1 MSKILWILIFF
12 ASVLAGNQSQILT
25 INDNINRLDATL
37 KGNIWLI
44 KYANYN
50 TYQNLLLEL
59 EQVQNQ
65 LKNGKFEQNKD
76 ELNSRVSSL
85 KEQIELIKEY

>member
-25 INDNINRLDATL
+25 INDYINRLDATL

-50 TYQNLLLEL
+50 TYQNLLLE
-59 EQVQNQ
+59 
-65 LKNGKFEQNKD
+65 
-76 ELNSRVSSL
+76 
-85 KEQIELIKEY
+85 